1 MLHPDTDQVKDS
13 ATFQDITV
21 KNSFIPDVT
30 NSLNNHVDAQYKE
43 ILKEKLRKKSR
54 KTIFNRIQVSI
65 INRLWKLSKER
76 KMLYYIRNRC
86 FISLN
91 CTDPN
96 HEQLFQDYWMLAY
109 PDSPEINR
117 ISSNWRLLGF
127 QSDDPRFDFKCAGLV
142 TLENLVYFAENYR
155 LVFREILR
163 ESQRFFLDEKTEYLR
178 QNNLPA
184 SIINSNN
191 ICVMITPS
199 ESLHNLQ
206 PSSSNISVTS
216 TPIHIKGSKQKFSCN
231 FEPLL
236 PKITESKS
244 TISELSNNSQ
254 PDQIDV
260 SYPLSAVLI
269 NISIMICLYLNLIP
283 SAYKIPG
290 IPTMSASRKAMRNFI
305 KLTYEFSFSTLSEL
319 FSVCAIRFHAE
330 WLEIVKF
337 LGHKGAISEF
347 DKVLKNVQAALA
359 ETIENLPKDII
370 EFRQICNLEKYY

>member
-1 MLHPDTDQVKDS
+1 MIQPDTDQRKGS
-13 ATFQDITV
+13 ATFQNTTA
-21 KNSFIPDVT
+21 KNSFIPDVV
-30 NSLNNHVDAQYKE
+30 NLRDDHVDSQFKE
-43 ILKEKLRKKSR
+43 ALREKLREKSR
-54 KTIFNRIQVSI
+54 KTICNRMKVTI
-65 INRLWKLSKER
+65 IDKLCRLSKER

-86 FISLN
+86 LISLD

-96 HEQLFQDYWMLAY
+96 HERLFQDYWALAY
-109 PDSPEINR
+109 PEYPEINR

-155 LVFREILR
+155 PVFREILK
-163 ESQRFFLDEKTEYLR
+163 ESQRLFWSEETEYIR
-178 QNNLPA
+178 QNNIQT
-184 SIINSNN
+184 SVINSNS
-191 ICVMITPS
+191 ICVMTPS
-199 ESLHNLQ
+199 GALHNIQ

-216 TPIHIKGSKQKFSCN
+216 TPINTKGSLRKFSYN

-254 PDQIDV
+254 INRANV

-283 SAYKIPG
+283 NAYKIPG

-305 KLTYEFSFSTLSEL
+305 RLTYEFPFNALSEL
-319 FSVCAIRFHAE
+319 FSVCAIRFHTE

-337 LGHKGAISEF
+337 VGHKGAISEF
-347 DKVLKNVQAALA
+347 DKVLKNVQLALA
-359 ETIENLPKDII
+359 ETIESLPKDII